1 MSPSW
6 AKIGLQVPLSDDN
19 TGCLSITDTQL
30 ESHKIKNHH
39 RGFLTVETDIS
50 LWATQDLQTNHLVAT
65 VLCDL
70 AAPGKRHAETGPGP
84 TLSPTALRVVPGALI
99 LAQGPRAPSLYRSNC
114 SICASEASTSLE
126 PSEPQRLEGHNPG
139 KSENPHRMV
148 RGQRAR
154 SPHVQAISGTRGH
167 FPQCPKIQ
175 HAPMDLAAKKP
186 GPGNVS
192 LAPDL
197 CP

>member
-99 LAQGPRAPSLYRSNC
+99 LAQGPPHLLCIVPIVVYALPKRAHPWSPQNHRDWKATTQ
-114 SICASEASTSLE
+114 AS
-126 PSEPQRLEGHNPG
+126 QRTPTGW
-139 KSENPHRMV
+139 
-148 RGQRAR
+148 
-154 SPHVQAISGTRGH
+154 
-167 FPQCPKIQ
+167 
-175 HAPMDLAAKKP
+175 
-186 GPGNVS
+186 
-192 LAPDL
+192 
-197 CP
+197 